1 MELLDLAIIAL
12 FLVGM
17 PLLGIWIGGRQ
28 KSATDYFISEKK
40 ISWWVVCVSVVSAET
55 STLTVLS
62 VPVVAYLA
70 TPASGGMTYLTLAFG
85 YIFGRII
92 VSFVL
97 LPRYIAGNLVT
108 AYAFLGQRFGDG
120 MRATASVTFQFTRLL
135 ADGIRLFAT
144 AIPIKVVLS
153 SFGVDASYLVIIALL
168 GIAMLLY
175 TFIGGVR
182 AVVWV
187 DAIQMLWYVV
197 GGLIVII
204 ALANALPD
212 GWFSKATDANKW
224 TLFDF
229 SGNPITGAGFPFLA
243 AFFGGM
249 LLSMASHGAD
259 QLIVQRLMATRDT
272 RAAQKALIAS
282 GVVVLL
288 QFAFFLVIGV
298 MMWAF
303 YNAAAPTGA
312 VDKGGLGLT
321 VNDELFG
328 HFIVNELPSGLS
340 GFVIA
345 GILAAALSSSL
356 GALASA
362 TVTDVYER
370 VTRRSLTDAERLR
383 LGRAWTVVWAG
394 LLILCAWGFAF
405 YNKSTTDPIVVQAL
419 GIAGYTYG
427 ALLGAFLL
435 GLIVRRARQ
444 ADAIVAFVSTVVV
457 MAFVILAVKFTGPS
471 AAQDKAANAVREW
484 DSIEIRFGLAKPA
497 EGVFA
502 LSSWWYTLLGVTIT
516 LVVGGLLSLRHRV
529 PPSDAATDKAEVARA
544 A

>member
-1 MELLDLAIIAL
+1 MDLLDVAVVAT

-17 PLLGIWIGGRQ
+17 PLLGVWIGGRQ
-28 KSATDYFISEKK
+28 RSATDYFISEKK

-62 VPVVAYLA
+62 VPVAAYLA
-70 TPASGGMTYLTLAFG
+70 TSTTGGLTFLTLAFG
-85 YIFGRII
+85 YIVGRII

-97 LPRYIAGNLVT
+97 LPRYVAGDLVT
-108 AYAFLGQRFGDG
+108 AYAFLGKRFGDG
-120 MRATASVTFQFTRLL
+120 VRATASVTFQFTRLL

-144 AIPIKVVLS
+144 AIPIKVVLA
-153 SFGVDASYLVIIALL
+153 SFGVNASYWVIIIVL
-168 GIAMLLY
+168 GIAMLVY

-187 DAIQMLWYVV
+187 DAIQMLWYVI
-197 GGLIVII
+197 GGLIVIV

-212 GWFSKATDANKW
+212 GWFAKATDAGKW
-224 TLFDF
+224 KLFDF
-229 SGNPITGAGFPFLA
+229 ASDPIAGGGYPFLA

-259 QLIVQRLMATRDT
+259 QLIVQRLMSTRDV

-282 GVVVLL
+282 GVVVFL

-303 YNAAAPTGA
+303 YNGAAPTG
-312 VDKGGLGLT
+312 KPPNGLGLG

-370 VTRRSLTDAERLR
+370 VTRRTLSDADRLR
-383 LGRAWTVVWAG
+383 LGRVWTVVWAG
-394 LLILCAWGFAF
+394 LLILCAGLFAT
-405 YNKSTTDPIVVQAL
+405 YNKSTTDPLVNQAL

-435 GLIVRRARQ
+435 GLIFRRARQ
-444 ADAIVAFVSTVVV
+444 SDAVVAFVATVVV
-457 MAFVILAVKFTGPS
+457 MAFVILGVKFVGAPVSGNPS
-471 AAQDKAANAVREW
+471 RSW
-484 DSIEIRFGLAKPA
+484 DSIEINFSWAQPAQGL
-497 EGVFA
+497 FT
-502 LSSWWYTLLGVTIT
+502 LSSWWYTLLGVAIT
-516 LVVGGLLSLRHRV
+516 LIVGGPLSLRHGAPAGPDV
-529 PPSDAATDKAEVARA
+529 EEAAAAKAA
-544 A
+544 

>member
-1 MELLDLAIIAL
+1 MDALDVAIIAI

-28 KSATDYFISEKK
+28 KSATDYFISERK

-62 VPVVAYLA
+62 VPVAAYLA
-70 TPASGGMTYLTLAFG
+70 TSTTGGLTFLTLAFG
-85 YIFGRII
+85 YIVGRVI

-97 LPRYIAGNLVT
+97 LPRYVAGNLVT
-108 AYAFLGQRFGDG
+108 AYAFLGQRYGGG
-120 MRATASVTFQFTRLL
+120 MRATASVTFQLTRLL

-144 AIPIKVVLS
+144 AIPIKVVLA
-153 SFGVDASYLVIIALL
+153 SFGVNASYWAIIIVL
-168 GIAMLLY
+168 GIAMLIY

-187 DAIQMLWYVV
+187 DAIQMLWYIL
-197 GGLIVII
+197 GGLVVII

-212 GWFSKATDANKW
+212 GWFGRATDAGKW
-224 TLFDF
+224 KLFDF
-229 SGNPITGAGFPFLA
+229 ASDPIAGGGYPFLA

-259 QLIVQRLMATRDT
+259 QLIVQRLMATREV

-282 GVVVLL
+282 GVVVFL

-303 YNAAAPTGA
+303 YNAAVPTGKTDA
-312 VDKGGLGLT
+312 GGLGLG

-356 GALASA
+356 SALASA

-370 VTRRSLTDAERLR
+370 ISRRTLTDAERLR
-383 LGRAWTVVWAG
+383 LGRMWTVVWAG
-394 LLILCAWGFAF
+394 LLILCAGMFAV
-405 YNKSTTDPIVVQAL
+405 YNKTTTDPLVNQAL

-435 GLIVRRARQ
+435 GLVFRKARQ
-444 ADAIVAFVSTVVV
+444 SDAIVAFVATVVV
-457 MAFVILAVKFTGPS
+457 MAFVILAVKFIGPS
-471 AAQDKAANAVREW
+471 AAQDKAANAERQW
-484 DSIEIRFGLAKPA
+484 DAIEIRFGWAKPA
-497 EGVFA
+497 DGVFA
-502 LSSWWYTLLGVTIT
+502 LSSWWYTLLGVAIT
-516 LVVGGLLSLRHRV
+516 LIVGGLLSLRHRE
-529 PPSDAATDKAEVARA
+529 PPLPDVEEVAA
-544 A
+544 AKVA

>member
-1 MELLDLAIIAL
+1 MDLLDLAIIAI

-17 PLLGIWIGGRQ
+17 PLLGVWIGGRQ
-28 KSATDYFISEKK
+28 RSATDYFISEKK

-62 VPVVAYLA
+62 VPVAAYLA
-70 TPASGGMTYLTLAFG
+70 TSTTGGLTFLTLAFG
-85 YIFGRII
+85 YIVGRII

-97 LPRYIAGNLVT
+97 LPRYVAGNLVT
-108 AYAFLGQRFGDG
+108 AYGFLGQRFGNG

-144 AIPIKVVLS
+144 AIPIKVVLA
-153 SFGVDASYLVIIALL
+153 SFGVDASYWAIIIVL
-168 GIAMLLY
+168 GIAMLAY

-187 DAIQMLWYVV
+187 DAIQMLWYIV

-212 GWFSKATDANKW
+212 GWFGRAADAGKW
-224 TLFDF
+224 KLFDF
-229 SGNPITGAGFPFLA
+229 ASDPIAGGGYPFLA

-259 QLIVQRLMATRDT
+259 QLIVQRLMSTRDV

-282 GVVVLL
+282 GVVVFL

-312 VDKGGLGLT
+312 PPNGLGLG

-370 VTRRSLTDAERLR
+370 VTRRALSEDERLR
-383 LGRAWTVVWAG
+383 LGRMWTVVWGG
-394 LLILCAWGFAF
+394 LLIVCAGLFAA
-405 YNKSTTDPIVVQAL
+405 YNKTTSDPLVNQAL

-435 GLIVRRARQ
+435 GLVFRRARQ
-444 ADAIVAFVSTVVV
+444 SDAIAAFVATVVV
-457 MAFVILAVKFTGPS
+457 MAFVILGVKFIGTPVGQNPTRS
-471 AAQDKAANAVREW
+471 W
-484 DSIEIRFGLAKPA
+484 DSIEINFSWASPA
-497 EGVFA
+497 QGVFA
-502 LSSWWYTLLGVTIT
+502 LSSWWYTLLGVAIT
-516 LVVGGLLSLRHRV
+516 LIVGGLLSLRHRSEPEPDV
-529 PPSDAATDKAEVARA
+529 EEAAARSA
-544 A
+544 LTRRG

>member
-1 MELLDLAIIAL
+1 VRALDVAIIVL

-17 PLLGIWIGGRQ
+17 PLLGVLIGGRQ
-28 KSATDYFISEKK
+28 KSATDYFVSEKK
-40 ISWWVVCVSVVSAET
+40 IAWWVVCVSVVSAET

-70 TPASGGMTYLTLAFG
+70 PPSAGGMTYLTLALG
-85 YIFGRII
+85 YIVGRII

-97 LPRYIAGNLVT
+97 LPRYIAGDLVT
-108 AYAFLGQRFGDG
+108 AYAFLGKRYGDG

-144 AIPIKVVLS
+144 AIPIKVVL
-153 SFGVDASYLVIIALL
+153 ASYGVNAPYWVIIAVL
-168 GIAMLLY
+168 GVAMVFY
-175 TFIGGVR
+175 TFVGGVR

-197 GGLIVII
+197 GGLIVMI

-212 GWFSKATDANKW
+212 GWFSRATDANKW
-224 TLFDF
+224 QLFDF
-229 SGNPITGAGFPFLA
+229 SSNPITGAGFPFVA

-259 QLIVQRLMATRDT
+259 QLIVQRLMSTRDT
-272 RAAQKALIAS
+272 RDAQKALIAS

-303 YNAAAPTGA
+303 YNAAVPTGA
-312 VDKGGLGLT
+312 PPNGLGLG

-370 VTRRSLTDAERLR
+370 VTRRTLDEEQRLR
-383 LGRAWTVVWAG
+383 LGRVWTVVWAG
-394 LLILCAWGFAF
+394 LLILCSIGFAV
-405 YNKSTTDPIVVQAL
+405 YNRTTTDPIVVQAL

-435 GLIVRRARQ
+435 GLIIKRARQ
-444 ADAIVAFVSTVVV
+444 ADAIVAFVCTIVV
-457 MAFVILAVKFTGPS
+457 MTFVILGLKFVGAP
-471 AAQDKAANAVREW
+471 AAQNPTRSW
-484 DSIEIRFGLAKPA
+484 DSIEISFGWARPA
-497 EGVFA
+497 EGVFT

-516 LVVGGLLSLRHRV
+516 LIVGGLMSLRHREETE
-529 PPSDAATDKAEVARA
+529 PEREEVTSGAV
-544 A
+544 

>member
-1 MELLDLAIIAL
+1 MDALDVAIIAI

-17 PLLGIWIGGRQ
+17 PLLGIWLGGRQ
-28 KSATDYFISEKK
+28 RSGTDYFISEKK

-62 VPVVAYLA
+62 VPVAAYLA
-70 TPASGGMTYLTLAFG
+70 TTTTGGLTFLTLAFG
-85 YIFGRII
+85 YIIGRII

-97 LPRYIAGNLVT
+97 LPRYVAGNLVT
-108 AYAFLGQRFGDG
+108 AYAFLGQRYGGG
-120 MRATASVTFQFTRLL
+120 MRATASVTFQLTRLL

-144 AIPIKVVLS
+144 AIPIKVVLAG
-153 SFGVDASYLVIIALL
+153 FGVNASYWTIIIVL
-168 GIAMLLY
+168 GIAMMIY
-175 TFIGGVR
+175 TFVGGVR

-187 DAIQMLWYVV
+187 DAIQMLWYIV
-197 GGLIVII
+197 GGIVVIV

-212 GWFSKATDANKW
+212 GWFGQATDAGKW
-224 TLFDF
+224 KLFDF
-229 SGNPITGAGFPFLA
+229 DSNPITGGGYPFLA

-259 QLIVQRLMATRDT
+259 QLIVQRLMATRDV

-282 GVVVLL
+282 GVVVFL
-288 QFAFFLVIGV
+288 QFLFFLIIGV

-303 YNAAAPTGA
+303 YQGAAPTGRTDA
-312 VDKGGLGLT
+312 GGLGLG

-370 VTRRSLTDAERLR
+370 ISRRTLTDDQRLR
-383 LGRAWTVVWAG
+383 LGRVWTVVWAG
-394 LLILCAWGFAF
+394 LLILCAGLFAA
-405 YNKSTTDPIVVQAL
+405 YNRTTTDPLVNQAL

-435 GLIVRRARQ
+435 GLIFRKVRQ
-444 ADAIVAFVSTVVV
+444 TDAIIAFVCTVVV
-457 MAFVILAVKFTGPS
+457 MAFIILGVKFVGAPV
-471 AAQDKAANAVREW
+471 AQNPTRSW
-484 DSIEIRFGLAKPA
+484 DSMEINFSWASPAQGL
-497 EGVFA
+497 FT
-502 LSSWWYTLLGVTIT
+502 LSSWWYTLLGVAIT
-516 LVVGGLLSLRHRV
+516 LIVGGLLSLRHRE
-529 PPSDAATDKAEVARA
+529 PPAGPPDVEEVKAAKVA
-544 A
+544 

>member
-1 MELLDLAIIAL
+1 MDLLDLAIIAI

-17 PLLGIWIGGRQ
+17 PLLGVWIGGRQ
-28 KSATDYFISEKK
+28 RSATDYFISEKK

-70 TPASGGMTYLTLAFG
+70 TPASGGLTYLTLAFG
-85 YIFGRII
+85 YIVGRVI
-92 VSFVL
+92 VSYTL
-97 LPRYIAGNLVT
+97 LPRYVAGNLVT
-108 AYAFLGQRFGDG
+108 AYAFLGQRFGGG

-144 AIPIKVVLS
+144 AIPIKVVLAG
-153 SFGVDASYLVIIALL
+153 FGVDAPYWLIIIVL
-168 GIAMLLY
+168 GIAMLFY
-175 TFIGGVR
+175 TFVGGVR

-197 GGLIVII
+197 GGLIVLV

-224 TLFDF
+224 QLFDF
-229 SGNPITGAGFPFLA
+229 SSNPITGAGFPFLA

-259 QLIVQRLMATRDT
+259 QLIVQRLMSTRDT
-272 RAAQKALIAS
+272 RDAQKALIAS

-303 YNAAAPTGA
+303 YNAAAPTGPT
-312 VDKGGLGLT
+312 DRGGLGLG

-370 VTRRSLTDAERLR
+370 ITRRTLGEEERLR
-383 LGRAWTVVWAG
+383 LGRVWTVAWAG
-394 LLILCAWGFAF
+394 LLILCSIGFAV
-405 YNKSTTDPIVVQAL
+405 YNKTTTDPIVVQAL

-435 GLIVRRARQ
+435 GLIVKRARQ
-444 ADAIVAFVSTVVV
+444 SDAIAAFVSTVVV
-457 MAFVILAVKFTGPS
+457 MAFVILGVKFVGAP
-471 AAQDKAANAVREW
+471 AAQNPSRSW
-484 DSIEIRFGLAKPA
+484 DSIEINFGWAEPAK
-497 EGVFA
+497 GIFT

-516 LVVGGLLSLRHRV
+516 LIVGGLLSLRHRSEPEPEV
-529 PPSDAATDKAEVARA
+529 EEAAAAQVA
-544 A
+544 

>member
-1 MELLDLAIIAL
+1 MDLLDLAIIAI
-12 FLVGM
+12 FLIGM
-17 PLLGIWIGGRQ
+17 PLLGVLIGGRQ
-28 KSATDYFISEKK
+28 RSATDYFISERK
-40 ISWWVVCVSVVSAET
+40 IPWWVVCVSVVSAET

-70 TPASGGMTYLTLAFG
+70 TTTSGGLTYLTLAFG
-85 YIFGRII
+85 YIAGRII

-97 LPRYIAGNLVT
+97 LPRYVAGNLVT
-108 AYAFLGQRFGDG
+108 AYAFLGQRFGSG

-144 AIPIKVVLS
+144 AIPIKVVLA
-153 SFGVDASYLVIIALL
+153 SFGVDASYWAIIAVL
-168 GIAMLLY
+168 GLAMLAY
-175 TFIGGVR
+175 TFVGGVR

-187 DAIQMLWYVV
+187 DAIQLLWYLT
-197 GGLIVII
+197 GGIIVIV
-204 ALANALPD
+204 ALAGALPD
-212 GWFSKATDANKW
+212 GWFDRATDAGKW

-259 QLIVQRLMATRDT
+259 QLIVQRLMATKDT
-272 RAAQKALIAS
+272 RAAQKALITS

-288 QFAFFLVIGV
+288 QFALFLVIGV
-298 MMWAF
+298 LMWAF
-303 YNAAAPTGA
+303 YAGAAPTT
-312 VDKGGLGLT
+312 GLGLA

-328 HFIVNELPSGLS
+328 HFIVTELPSGLS

-370 VTRRSLTDAERLR
+370 VTHRTLSEVDRLR
-383 LGRAWTVVWAG
+383 LGRVWTVVWAG
-394 LLILCAWGFAF
+394 LLILCAGLFAG
-405 YNKSTTDPIVVQAL
+405 YSRTSTDPIVVQAL

-435 GLIVRRARQ
+435 GLLVRRARQ
-444 ADAIVAFVSTVVV
+444 SDAIVAFGTTVVV
-457 MAFVILAVKFTGPS
+457 MAFVILGVKFVGPS
-471 AAQDKAANAVREW
+471 AATDRAANALREW
-484 DSIEIRFGLAKPA
+484 SSVRISFGWARPA
-497 EGVFA
+497 DGVFA
-502 LSSWWYTLLGVTIT
+502 LSTWWYTLLGVTVT
-516 LVVGGLLSLRHRV
+516 LLVGGLLSLRHKESTPV
-529 PPSDAATDKAEVARA
+529 VVEKASSGAS
-544 A
+544 

>member
-1 MELLDLAIIAL
+1 MDLLDVAIIVI

-17 PLLGIWIGGRQ
+17 PLLGVWIGGRQ

-40 ISWWVVCVSVVSAET
+40 ISWWVVCLSVVSAET

-70 TPASGGMTYLTLAFG
+70 TPTAGGLTYLTLAFG

-97 LPRYIAGNLVT
+97 LPRYVNGNLVT
-108 AYAFLGQRFGDG
+108 AYAFLGERFGSG

-144 AIPIKVVLS
+144 AIPIKVVLA
-153 SFGVDASYLVIIALL
+153 SFGINTSYWVIIIVL
-168 GIAMLLY
+168 GIAMLAY

-187 DAIQMLWYVV
+187 DAIQMLWYVL

-212 GWFSKATDANKW
+212 GWFSKATDASKW
-224 TLFDF
+224 KLFDF
-229 SGNPITGAGFPFLA
+229 SSDPITGAGFPFLA

-259 QLIVQRLMATRDT
+259 QLIVQRLMSTRDA
-272 RAAQKALIAS
+272 REAQKALMAS
-282 GVVVLL
+282 GIVVFL

-312 VDKGGLGLT
+312 RPNGLGLG

-370 VTRRSLTDAERLR
+370 VSRRQLSDVERLR
-383 LGRAWTVVWAG
+383 LGRMWTIGWAG
-394 LLILCAWGFAF
+394 LLILCAGLFAV

-444 ADAIVAFVSTVVV
+444 SDAIVAFVSTVVV
-457 MAFVILAVKFTGPS
+457 MAFVILAVKFVGPS
-471 AAQDKAANAVREW
+471 AAQDRAANATREW
-484 DSIEIRFGLAKPA
+484 DSIEIRFGWAKPA
-497 EGVFA
+497 DGVFA
-502 LSSWWYTLLGVTIT
+502 LSTWWYTLLGVVIT
-516 LVVGGLLSLRHRV
+516 LIVGGLLSLRHRSPAPTQTEEV
-529 PPSDAATDKAEVARA
+529 SAAV
-544 A
+544 

>member
-1 MELLDLAIIAL
+1 MDVLDVAIILL

-17 PLLGIWIGGRQ
+17 PLLGMKIGGKQ
-28 KSATDYFISEKK
+28 QSATDYFISEKK
-40 ISWWVVCVSVVSAET
+40 ISWWVVCLSVVSAET

-70 TPASGGMTYLTLAFG
+70 TPGAGGMTYLTLAFG
-85 YIFGRII
+85 YIVGRII

-97 LPRYIAGNLVT
+97 LPRYVAGNLVT
-108 AYAFLGQRFGDG
+108 AYAFLGQRFGSG
-120 MRATASVTFQFTRLL
+120 MRATTSVTFQFTRLL

-144 AIPIKVVLS
+144 AIPIKVVLA
-153 SFGVDASYLVIIALL
+153 SFDVNVPYWVIIIVL
-168 GIAMLLY
+168 GIAMLAY

-187 DAIQMLWYVV
+187 DAIQMLWYVL

-224 TLFDF
+224 QLFDTN
-229 SGNPITGAGFPFLA
+229 SDPIVGAGFPFLA

-259 QLIVQRLMATRDT
+259 QLIVQRLMSTRDV

-282 GVVVLL
+282 GVVVFL

-303 YNAAAPTGA
+303 YNAAVPTGA
-312 VDKGGLGLT
+312 TDKGGLGLG

-328 HFIVNELPSGLS
+328 HFIVNELPHGLS

-370 VTRRSLTDAERLR
+370 VSKRTLNDDERLR
-383 LGRAWTVVWAG
+383 LGRIWTVVWAG
-394 LLILCAWGFAF
+394 LLIACAIGFAV
-405 YNKSTTDPIVVQAL
+405 YNKKTTDPIVVQAL

-435 GLIVRRARQ
+435 GLIIRRARQ
-444 ADAIVAFVSTVVV
+444 ADAIVAFISTVVV
-457 MAFVILAVKFTGPS
+457 MAFVILFLKFTGPS
-471 AAQDKAANAVREW
+471 AAGNKAANAKREW
-484 DSIEIRFGLAKPA
+484 DSLEISWGLAKPTD
-497 EGVFA
+497 GVFT
-502 LSSWWYTLLGVTIT
+502 LSTWWYTLLGVAIT
-516 LVVGGLLSLRHRV
+516 LLVGGLVSLRHRTL
-529 PPSDAATDKAEVARA
+529 PPPQDVEEAEAAQVA
-544 A
+544 